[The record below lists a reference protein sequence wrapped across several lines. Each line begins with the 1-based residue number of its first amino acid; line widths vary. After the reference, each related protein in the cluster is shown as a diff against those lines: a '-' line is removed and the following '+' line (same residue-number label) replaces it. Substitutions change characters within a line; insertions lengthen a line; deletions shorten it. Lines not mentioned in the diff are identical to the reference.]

1 MRASTTQETLVNSN
15 DDVHNEP
22 PKLLPSIS
30 TLETDDFH
38 TLIQQQYGA
47 YWGTFKFEDSLS
59 DYSNDVSFIS
69 INSFYFV
76 LLSKA
81 RPFLYID
88 DNIDLHVLR
97 QFMINEWDLKSAN
110 IVLPVLSGV
119 TNHKPLKNQRMTETL
134 RNGIKNVGLTY
145 SKMTF
150 I

>member
-97 QFMINEWDLKSAN
+97 QFMTNEWNLKSTN
-110 IVLPVLSGV
+110 IVIPVLSGI
-119 TNHKPLKNQRMTETL
+119 TNHKPFKNLKMTETL
-134 RNGIKNVGLTY
+134 KGGIKNVCFLISY
-145 SKMTF
+145 